1 MTKNLGLKA
10 FSVLLA
16 LVMAYAVNSESNAG
30 VVTVVVPLEFQGLPV
45 DRVVTRPAKKS
56 VQVTLKGPSFMIGSV
71 ASSPPSIKIK
81 LPNQVEDRLPV
92 SYKASDMHLPPGV
105 DVLAF
110 DPSEAEVVLESL
122 ESKEVRVE
130 VPRLGQLPLGFTLDG
145 IQISP
150 KTIVVRGPRTEVRQL
165 KSIETDPVDLREFE
179 DSRKIELR
187 IRLPGGQTHAS
198 TEKVSALVEVS
209 QLPSERI
216 FKGRPV
222 ELRGLPGLSGVKLIP
237 TEVSVVIS
245 APSDIVEKLEASE
258 IIPFVRVKEKLS
270 AITTEVSVDVE
281 APSNCKNNCKIVRV
295 EPSKITISSDAIKPI
310 VGKVKSARSK

>member
-1 MTKNLGLKA
+1 MTRNLGLKA

-71 ASSPPSIKIK
+71 ASSPPSIKVK
-81 LPNQVEDRLPV
+81 LPNLVEDRVPV
-92 SYKASDMHLPPGV
+92 SFKASDMHLPPGV

-130 VPRLGQLPLGFTLDG
+130 VPRLGQLPNGLTLDG

-198 TEKVSALVEVS
+198 TERVSALVEVS
-209 QLPSERI
+209 QLPSERV
-216 FKGRPV
+216 FKNRPV
-222 ELRGLPGLSGVKLIP
+222 ELRGLPGLSGVRLLP
-237 TEVSVVIS
+237 SEVSVVIS
-245 APSDIVEKLEASE
+245 APSDIVEDLDPSD
-258 IIPFVRVKEKLS
+258 IIPFVRVKDRLS
-270 AITTEVSVDVE
+270 AQTTEISVDVE
-281 APSNCKNNCKIVRV
+281 TPTECKGTCKIIRI
-295 EPSKITISSDAIKPI
+295 EPTKITLSSDTIKPTI
-310 VGKVKSARSK
+310 GKVKSGRSK